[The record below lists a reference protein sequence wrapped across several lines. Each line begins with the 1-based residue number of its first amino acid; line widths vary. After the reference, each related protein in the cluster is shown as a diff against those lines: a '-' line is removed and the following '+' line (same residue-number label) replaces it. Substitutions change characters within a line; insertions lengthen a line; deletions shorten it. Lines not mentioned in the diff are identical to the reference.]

1 MISLLGIPIKI
12 AVFVCGFAIAFFG
25 WILYWVGLNMTGATF
40 GGSIGVFTAALAA
53 LVLNRQDLFLPLVLI
68 LGFIGILLGIFL
80 IRKIH
85 KIFFFLTGVI
95 LGIIVEMII
104 QQSLRNFGFF
114 PMKELWVAM
123 ALKIGCGAISG
134 LLLLRYNRYIISV
147 LTAFCGTILI
157 LSSWGF
163 HKGMLPGI
171 PIFLLA
177 LLFQIS
183 LLRKKGKDPSTL
195 R

>member
-1 MISLLGIPIKI
+1 MIYLLGIPIKI
-12 AVFVCGFAIAFFG
+12 AAFVCGFSIAFFG

-53 LVLNRQDLFLPLVLI
+53 LVMDRQDLFLPLVLI

-95 LGIIVEMII
+95 LGIIVEMVI
-104 QQSLRNFGFF
+104 QQSLRNFGVYS
-114 PMKELWVAM
+114 MKELWPAM
-123 ALKIGCGAISG
+123 ALKIACGAISG

-157 LSSWGF
+157 LSSWEF
-163 HKGMLPGI
+163 HRGMLPGI

-177 LLFQIS
+177 LLFQIF